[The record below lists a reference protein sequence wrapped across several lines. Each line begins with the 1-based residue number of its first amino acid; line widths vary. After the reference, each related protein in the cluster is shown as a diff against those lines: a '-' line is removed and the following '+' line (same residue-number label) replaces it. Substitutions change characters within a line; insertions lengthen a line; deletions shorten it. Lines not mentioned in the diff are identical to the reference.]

1 MHADWI
7 RRAFDGGLRL
17 LVSLAVDNSLLTRLV
32 GGTGE
37 WDERQSVTQQL
48 AFTRSFVEGHCD
60 WMQVAL
66 SPREARQI
74 ITSNRLAVVLGME
87 VDSLGLDGLISPGQR
102 AQWLKELYH
111 DLGLRHI
118 FPIHLTD
125 NAFGGAAVYDE
136 KFDFVNYYVNKEGF
150 ELTEPL
156 DEKIDFCF
164 GVGFT
169 GCALRLLRRLAGMRP
184 PVPIAG
190 GCVNA
195 KGLSEIGREELLPAM
210 MKLGM
215 VIDVDHMSAKSIS
228 QTLDLVEHYKYPVVA
243 GHCGFRELALGRGE
257 SAAPHRFV
265 NEYCRSASEIE
276 RISRLGGVVGV
287 GLNQGDV
294 RTCAS
299 ASVANDC
306 AGTSKSFA
314 QSYLYATSLCDQK
327 GIAIGSDMNGF
338 AGSPG
343 PRFGVEAAVAL
354 RFDAKRRHL
363 RRQQAAAQAE
373 AINYESVSGS
383 DLRVRRH
390 QPLSAAVA
398 GNRRFNLNYD
408 GVAHYGMLPDFVQDL
423 HNVGVTHK
431 QLGALFRSAEDY
443 IRMWERCENQKPE

>member
-294 RTCAS
+294 RTW
-299 ASVANDC
+299 
-306 AGTSKSFA
+306 
-314 QSYLYATSLCDQK
+314 
-327 GIAIGSDMNGF
+327 
-338 AGSPG
+338 